1 MLDTLDALIATAAVV
16 LGLSLIVQ
24 AIQQIFK
31 QWRDLKS
38 TYMKVQVLAMFNS
51 GSALEEVEYW
61 GLRKVTSFMEQAEGR
76 AKVIATGL
84 ENALRSFGYKD
95 LEALENVTAEKLK
108 QIIGSI
114 DWKNVPGADK
124 VQLKIKDI
132 EKEIDTWFDIA
143 KQSYQ
148 DLYERR
154 MKYWAFIISAVV
166 VVLFNANLLDVYREF
181 STNKTTRD
189 AAVKMA
195 EKFVAMPRDSILVM
209 EKTAARETTYV
220 AVRPDSLIAKDIQES
235 LARIQSVVGS
245 NSFQLLRWTKSYRD
259 ALISDWLGVQWFKN
273 WAKSLFGWLGMA
285 LLVSLGAPFWYD
297 FLKSVMGVKQWLKG
311 KGG

>member
-1 MLDTLDALIATAAVV
+1 MLDILDALIATAAVV

-31 QWRDLKS
+31 QWLDLKS

-51 GSALEEVEYW
+51 GSASAEMKYW
-61 GLRKVTSFMEQAEGR
+61 GLSRVSTLLTAVEDR

-95 LEALENVTAEKLK
+95 LEALENVSPEKLK
-108 QIIGSI
+108 QIVSSI
-114 DWKNVPGADK
+114 NWSAVPGAAK

-143 KQSYQ
+143 KHSFQ

-154 MKYWAFIISAVV
+154 MKYWAFGISAVV
-166 VVLFNANLLDVYREF
+166 VVFFNANLLDVYREF
-181 STNKTTRD
+181 STNKATRD

-195 EKFVAMPRDSILVM
+195 EKFVAIPRDSILVK
-209 EKTAARETTYV
+209 EKTAARDTTYV

-235 LARIQSVVGS
+235 LTRIQSVVGA
-245 NSFQLLRWTKSYRD
+245 NTFQLLRWTKNYRD
-259 ALISDWLGVQWFKN
+259 SLFTHWFGGQWVKN
-273 WAKSLFGWLGMA
+273 WIKALFGWLGMT

-297 FLKSVMGVKQWLKG
+297 FLKAVMGIKEKM
-311 KGG
+311 KK